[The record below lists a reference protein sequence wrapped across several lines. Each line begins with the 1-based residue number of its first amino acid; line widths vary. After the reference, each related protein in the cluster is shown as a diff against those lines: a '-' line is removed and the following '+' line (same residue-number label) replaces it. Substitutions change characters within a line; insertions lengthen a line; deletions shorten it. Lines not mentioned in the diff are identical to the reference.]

1 LVVVVVLLLEGDEL
15 MLPPEPVLPPAEP
28 AEPPEAPMLLEL
40 PDEPEPDE
48 PELPIDVLLPVL
60 PDEPLAPLPAVSEPP
75 LPQALRDRA
84 AAATRAR
91 VVLRERM
98 ETFIVGTP

>member
-1 LVVVVVLLLEGDEL
+1 MVVLLLEGDEL
-15 MLPPEPVLPPAEP
+15 MLPLEPVLPPAEP

-40 PDEPEPDE
+40 PDEPE
-48 PELPIDVLLPVL
+48 LPIDVLLPVL
-60 PDEPLAPLPAVSEPP
+60 PDEPLAPLPAGSEP